1 MAYLIITEWA
11 LAVVAW
17 LVFIADY
24 RRTPWWRSATGR
36 QMMAA
41 SIVALGEALTLLA
54 VGLGLPVPLWV
65 FAIGYGAADIVVIRW
80 IVLRWR
86 ARRDE
91 RKVRGG

>member
-1 MAYLIITEWA
+1 MAYLILAELA
-11 LAVVAW
+11 LATLAW
-17 LVFIADY
+17 LVFVIDY
-24 RRTPWWRSATGR
+24 RRASWWRSAVGR

-41 SIVALGEALTLLA
+41 SIVAMCEAATLLA
-54 VGLGLPVPLWV
+54 LGLGLPVPLWV

>member
-1 MAYLIITEWA
+1 MAHLILAELA
-11 LAVVAW
+11 LAVLAW
-17 LVFIADY
+17 LVFVADY
-24 RRTPWWRSATGR
+24 RRSPWWRSAVGR

-41 SIVALGEALTLLA
+41 SLVALCEAATLLA
-54 VGLGLPVPLWV
+54 LGLGLPVPLWV

-91 RKVRGG
+91 RRSR